1 MCDCFRLS
9 STATETAIGEAKGT
23 LAPVGLPHLECLEC
37 LEHLERLERLRGLL
51 SGARVGALP
60 GLPLFARSGFTGDL
74 RREADRRGDVEP
86 VDLYRMYRMYRGK

>member
-1 MCDCFRLS
+1 MCACFRLS

-23 LAPVGLPHLECLEC
+23 LTPVGLPHLER
-37 LEHLERLERLRGLL
+37 LEHLRGLL
-51 SGARVGALP
+51 PGARVGALP

-86 VDLYRMYRMYRGK
+86 VDPHRMYRGE